1 MLTLYRIETPQ
12 SASQEKLFTELGLR
26 QLNLS
31 SEVVVVALD
40 GERLSVGELLS
51 PKADTYEG
59 RIFYLASDKEILGSY
74 EYPKLQEDPALLQ
87 EACFAWTES
96 FDEWKKIS
104 YFPELEALLKK
115 EENVGKDEATPKDLN
130 IPTLPPPLPE
140 GNFTSTGYHKGQKK
154 SFMPKQKKSLW
165 QHFVYCLKQFAVF
178 EGRAS
183 REEFWSFILFLV
195 IGNIALNI
203 LQTSILPFT
212 SPSSL
217 WEWFSDEDYFF
228 ISPYEFYWNRAFIS
242 LYWLIFLLP
251 LLAVTSRRLH
261 DSGKSSWFLLF
272 ALLPVGGQIV
282 LLIFALLP
290 STPYE
295 NAYGP
300 VPTNEV

>member
-1 MLTLYRIETPQ
+1 MLNLYRIETPQ
-12 SASQEKLFTELGLR
+12 SATQDKLFTELGLR

-40 GERLSVGELLS
+40 GERISIGEVLSSKKEEC
-51 PKADTYEG
+51 EG
-59 RIFYLASDKEILGSY
+59 RFFYLASDKEILGSY
-74 EYPKLQEDPALLQ
+74 EYKKLQEEPTLLKG
-87 EACFAWTES
+87 ACFAWTEN
-96 FDEWKKIS
+96 FDEWKKVA
-104 YFPELEALLKK
+104 YFPELEALLVK
-115 EENVGKDEATPKDLN
+115 EGNEGKDEVTSKNLN

-140 GNFTSTGYHKGQKK
+140 GNFASTGYNTGQKK
-154 SFMPKQKKSLW
+154 SFMPKRKKSLW

-195 IGNIALNI
+195 LGNIALNI
-203 LQTSILPFT
+203 LQTATLPFINF
-212 SPSSL
+212 SSIT
-217 WEWFSDEDYFF
+217 EWISDEDYFF
-228 ISPYEFYWNRAFIS
+228 ISPYEFYWNRSFVS
-242 LYWLIFLLP
+242 VYWLIFLLP

-290 STPYE
+290 TTPYE